1 MSLRDALR
9 IPGSQITDES
19 VYLQRR
25 NLLRAMAV
33 APALGLS
40 ACAEAEPPPPP
51 KATLTPAQA
60 ATGFRTTEELTRYAD
75 VTSYNNFYEFGT
87 GKTDPSSSAKT
98 LKTRPWSVVV
108 GGECAKPGRLGLDDL
123 LKGLS
128 AEERIYRLR

>member
-1 MSLRDALR
+1 MSLRDVLR

-87 GKTDPSSSAKT
+87 GKTDPSTAAKT

-108 GGECAKPGRLGLDDL
+108 
-123 LKGLS
+123 LS
-128 AEERIYRLR
+128 LIHI